1 MVLHGGHVVKVHLA
15 VLHLAWP
22 RVIELLPD
30 PAACLCDHTFLF
42 LPWADVKTVQFIIQ
56 IIYTGQCG
64 PLDQTELLLIRD
76 FLQVIDANLSLS
88 ESVESPSV
96 EDMDEF
102 GDVFIRPVYDDP
114 DDSSPQFI
122 NRVGSSVFNN
132 GLKVDANIERP
143 VRRLCSKSCPSDC
156 SKVFISWTEPERFAL
171 KTMFKEKSNIKTKNN
186 LIHHLKSQ
194 SDIGVS
200 SDYFQVNN
208 HKFCNEFL
216 AHVTDISVYLVKTV
230 LHDYWQGQ
238 RMYEHGNSGIMK
250 QQISTTQFIV
260 WLKEFS
266 ESYGQ
271 FAPDENKVI
280 LNYWL
285 KKNVLYKMYI
295 EETESPHLG
304 ESTFYDHFDHYFGPY
319 RVDKSL
325 PCIRKICHQ
334 ISFKNICLL
343 S

>member
-1 MVLHGGHVVKVHLA
+1 
-15 VLHLAWP
+15 
-22 RVIELLPD
+22 
-30 PAACLCDHTFLF
+30 
-42 LPWADVKTVQFIIQ
+42 
-56 IIYTGQCG
+56 
-64 PLDQTELLLIRD
+64 
-76 FLQVIDANLSLS
+76 
-88 ESVESPSV
+88 
-96 EDMDEF
+96 
-102 GDVFIRPVYDDP
+102 
-114 DDSSPQFI
+114 
-122 NRVGSSVFNN
+122 
-132 GLKVDANIERP
+132 
-143 VRRLCSKSCPSDC
+143 
-156 SKVFISWTEPERFAL
+156 
-171 KTMFKEKSNIKTKNN
+171 
-186 LIHHLKSQ
+186 
-194 SDIGVS
+194 
-200 SDYFQVNN
+200 
-208 HKFCNEFL
+208 
-216 AHVTDISVYLVKTV
+216 
-230 LHDYWQGQ
+230 
-238 RMYEHGNSGIMK
+238 MYEHGNSGIMK